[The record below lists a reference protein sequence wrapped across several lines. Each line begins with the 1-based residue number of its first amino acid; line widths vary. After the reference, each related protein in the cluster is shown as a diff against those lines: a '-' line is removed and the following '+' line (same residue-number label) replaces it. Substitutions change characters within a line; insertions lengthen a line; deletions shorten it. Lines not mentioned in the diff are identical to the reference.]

1 MNDFPINRCPEA
13 ETGLANENSSLGER
27 TAARNPVSVDN
38 DWAQALNATAVVS
51 ETNSQG
57 IITHVNNKFLEIC
70 GYNRS
75 DLIGKTH
82 KVINSGFHPP
92 EFFRQMWQEIQ
103 TGSVWRGTLKNRR
116 RDGSCYWA
124 DTTITPILNAE
135 GKIVKYIGIQFDIT
149 PAKEQEEELRNSQG
163 RLQKLAANVPG
174 IIYEMRLGADG
185 SISYPYISK
194 GLATLCGLSEAEL
207 IADPGRLRGQI
218 HQDDRP
224 LYDNSLSASAAS
236 LTTWWWEGRLVLP
249 SGGMKW
255 LQLTAKPEQQPN
267 GDIIWDGFL
276 IDVTQQKET
285 EDALR
290 ASKQKLALHF
300 QQTPLA
306 AIEWNLDFE
315 VAEWNPAAEIIFG
328 YSREE
333 ALGRHAAGLIV
344 PEFAKEHVNRVWQDL
359 LSQQGGNRSTNPN
372 FTKDGRTVMCEWYN
386 TPLIDHTGKAIGV
399 ASLVQDVTQRHEA
412 QAALNQVKEDLE
424 VTLAEQ
430 TAELRK
436 SVAQLRE
443 EIVYR
448 EQTEEALRQAEE
460 KYRSIFENAIM
471 GIFQTTPTGEYLN
484 ANPALARIYGYDSPE
499 DLIGSLNDIGGQLY
513 VEPNRRAEFI
523 AAIDKYDLV
532 ADFESRVYRKD
543 GRIIWI
549 AENARAV
556 LSPSGEVLYYEGTVE
571 DITKRKQ
578 VEGALR
584 RSEERLRE
592 KALREAVLNHLTEQ
606 IRQSLDLDTIL
617 ETTVQQIRDLLQID
631 RCYFSWYRPHRHQP
645 SWEIVKE
652 AKHQTLPSGIGIYP
666 EVTVWS
672 ETSLKLEML
681 RIDNVAAVS
690 DTSLREFLLAIG
702 FQSLLSLP
710 LQTRGGELGVLA
722 CAHCSGARP
731 WSESEVELIRA
742 ATNQLAIAIDQAELY
757 TQTRAAAV
765 AAQLQA
771 QQLSQALQ
779 ELQQTQTQLIQ
790 TEKMS
795 SLGMLVAGVAH
806 EINNPVTFIDG
817 NVAHATTYF
826 QDLLSLLTLYQTYYP
841 KPDPQIAR
849 FAEDIDF
856 EFLMEDLPKVLASM
870 KIGAGRIREIVLSLR
885 NFSRLDEAQ
894 MKPVDIHEGID
905 NTLLILHHRLG
916 DIQLVKNYGDL
927 PLVECYPGQ
936 LNQVFMNILANAIDA
951 LDSHSDQ
958 GKITI
963 TTSIIHPETGE
974 NRQHHPTT
982 LTAAISIKD
991 NGPGMSEAVIKRLFD
1006 PFFTTKPVGKGTGL
1020 GLSISY
1026 QIIVEKHRG
1035 TLQCLSS
1042 PGAGAEFLIQIP
1054 IKPSN

>member
-1 MNDFPINRCPEA
+1 M
-13 ETGLANENSSLGER
+13 ANENSSLGEN

-57 IITHVNNKFLEIC
+57 IITHVNDNFLKIC

-82 KVINSGFHPP
+82 KVINSGFHPS
-92 EFFRQMWQEIQ
+92 EFFRQMWLQIQ
-103 TGSVWRGTLKNRR
+103 TGAVWRGTLKNRR

-124 DTTITPILNAE
+124 DTTITPIVNAE

-149 PAKEQEEELRNSQG
+149 TAKEQEEELRNSQV

-174 IIYEMRLGADG
+174 IIYEMRRGADG
-185 SISYPYISK
+185 AISYPYISQ
-194 GLATLCGLSEAEL
+194 GFAALCGLSEAEL
-207 IADPGRLRGQI
+207 MAKPGQLRGQI
-218 HQDDRP
+218 HQDDRAQ
-224 LYDNSLSASAAS
+224 YDNSMAVSAAN

-249 SGGMKW
+249 SGEMKW
-255 LQLTAKPEQQPN
+255 LHLTAKPEKQEN

-285 EDALR
+285 EQALR
-290 ASKQKLALHF
+290 KSQQKLTLHF

-315 VAEWNPAAEIIFG
+315 VTEWNPAAEIIFG

-344 PEFAKEHVNRVWQDL
+344 PEFAKEQVNRVWQNL
-359 LSQQGGNRSTNPN
+359 LTQEGGDRSTNPN
-372 FTKDGRTVMCEWYN
+372 FTKDGRIVMCEWYN
-386 TPLIDHTGKAIGV
+386 TPLIDHTGKPIGV
-399 ASLVQDVTQRHEA
+399 ASLVQDVTERHEA
-412 QAALNQVKEDLE
+412 QATLNRVKEELE

-460 KYRSIFENAIM
+460 KYRSIFENAVM
-471 GIFQTTPTGEYLN
+471 GIFQTTPDGEYLN

-499 DLIGSLNDIGGQLY
+499 DMIGSLNDIGSQLY
-513 VEPNRRAEFI
+513 VEQNRRTEFI

-556 LSPSGEVLYYEGTVE
+556 RAPNGEVLYYEGTVE

-645 SWEIVKE
+645 TWEIVKE
-652 AKHQTLPSGIGIYP
+652 AKHQTLPSSIGIYP
-666 EVTVWS
+666 EVKLWS
-672 ETSLKLEML
+672 ETSLKLEMI
-681 RIDNVAAVS
+681 RIDNVVGVS
-690 DTSLREFLLAIG
+690 DTTLREFLLSIG

-710 LQTRGGELGVLA
+710 LQTRGGEVGILA
-722 CAHCSGARP
+722 CAHCTGARP
-731 WSESEVELIRA
+731 WSESEVELMRA

-826 QDLLSLLTLYQTYYP
+826 QDLLSLLTLYQTHYP
-841 KPDPQIAR
+841 KPHPQIAR

-905 NTLLILHHRLG
+905 NTLLILHHRLSE
-916 DIQLVKNYGDL
+916 IQLVKNYGDL

-951 LDSHSDQ
+951 LDSQMNQ

-963 TTSIIHPETGE
+963 TTRMIHPE
-974 NRQHHPTT
+974 NKDILHKN
-982 LTAAISIKD
+982 LTSTSAAISIKD
-991 NGPGMSEAVIKRLFD
+991 NGPGMSDSVIKRLFD

-1035 TLQCLSS
+1035 TLQCFST
-1042 PGAGAEFLIQIP
+1042 PGEGAEFLIQIP
-1054 IKPSN
+1054 IKPSNI